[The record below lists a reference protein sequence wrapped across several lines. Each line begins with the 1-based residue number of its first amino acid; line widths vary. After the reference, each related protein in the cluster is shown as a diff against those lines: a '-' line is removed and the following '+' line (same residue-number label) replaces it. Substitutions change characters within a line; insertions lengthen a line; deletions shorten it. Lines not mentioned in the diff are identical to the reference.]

1 MTRLVLL
8 FSTTG
13 GALSLCIVFTSHDIF
28 DVVNMVWSD
37 VAKTSLHPFPKF
49 LGERNGLSK
58 VALGADVP
66 SVSYQVEN
74 CRNKV
79 WMIGSMSSLQYFE

>member
-13 GALSLCIVFTSHDIF
+13 RALSLCFVFSSHDIF
-28 DVVNMVWSD
+28 DAVDMVWSD

-49 LGERNGLSK
+49 EGNATVFKKLH
-58 VALGADVP
+58 
-66 SVSYQVEN
+66 
-74 CRNKV
+74 
-79 WMIGSMSSLQYFE
+79 